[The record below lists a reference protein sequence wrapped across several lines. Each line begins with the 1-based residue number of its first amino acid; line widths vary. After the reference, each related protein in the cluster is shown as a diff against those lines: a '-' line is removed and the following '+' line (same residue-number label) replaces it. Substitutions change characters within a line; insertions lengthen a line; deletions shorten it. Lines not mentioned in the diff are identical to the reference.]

1 MHAIDTLIRTALETG
16 RATHHDCTPEDFGG
30 WPLFRDCLSALL
42 ARHPGIRIEVSGSAP
57 ALDKV
62 GLRAGYLNPVGIH
75 NVGAY
80 SSPAIPRGHV
90 RIHFIRRK
98 SALAPAKF
106 ADLELEAG

>member
-1 MHAIDTLIRTALETG
+1 MHAIDTLIRTALDTG

-30 WPLFRDCLSALL
+30 WSLFRDCLNTLL
-42 ARHPGIRIEVSGSAP
+42 NRHPGLRIEISGSAP
-57 ALDKV
+57 ALQKL

-80 SSPAIPRGHV
+80 CSPLIPRSHV
-90 RIHFIRRK
+90 RIHFIRRR
-98 SALAPAKF
+98 SAGTPAKF